1 MKKRLL
7 LFYFIQLLLAVC
19 KATSPPTINNGNED
33 FTSTPTN
40 DHQSLPVATSVKSNE
55 IAPLSPSVVG
65 VGQTST
71 TTLLPYVYDVDDE
84 MLFLNLRGFLG
95 DVAGIFVGNNGNGN
109 GGDGPGGG
117 GGGGRGMNPSR
128 LSDMELQYFD
138 AAMSL
143 GLPWLLDTININSR
157 DVDNIDYN
165 VMAVNIAIEEQTCFR
180 SHADWK
186 PSDHAHLTSDP
197 FALRLQED
205 SRINRNI
212 FKDMHLFNV
221 PKHQLEVML
230 GYHRTVA
237 TVPTKEEM
245 MAAFYNVLLNNI
257 LDAQELQSLPSAD
270 SQEDI
275 VMLGDDVTSGEVSV
289 VDSSDGSDSPLFD
302 VVPIENS
309 NGYGLIPSPEVG
321 LIPSFN
327 PTSPANPSTAPSS
340 SSDDGQDDTQER
352 DTKNRRLGSP
362 MKTNVASGL
371 GLEDDSGAELG
382 EHLQQAMSPPSQER
396 ESSQQRDDVRINDR
410 LVEYLENEDVC
421 LVEDDISQDDDVD
434 RQIPVSETAGDISE
448 AISNVGCEF
457 EDLAESDTAL
467 QEYEI
472 PPLDAS
478 STMFG
483 DKRLVQDLNKLLDDL
498 QHGRLDDQRM
508 RKAVAEFMQYAND
521 LERRVEEGEFNN
533 ASVTVIEQLE
543 TELNGKRKVL
553 IDVMKDT
560 LPKEYRHLINMAHQF
575 SSDTVIL
582 FILHYAPVG
591 VRHADN
597 DIHDFTRNDQC
608 CVSTMKK
615 KLYNFL
621 VNDDAGLE
629 MTNYEYGGKTNE
641 DMSSKM
647 AVVDMIPMLLEKFD
661 KEADMIRQYQKYA
674 DLLKLNSF
682 YELIGISHT
691 MARLHLL
698 LHQVSHPNGKKC
710 QVHVASSAAAKH
722 MFGLTAGPAKYFA
735 KIAHSSFTITFGP
748 HPQESLVHSRLLVVV
763 SSVY

>member
-1 MKKRLL
+1 MMYHQHLL
-7 LFYFIQLLLAVC
+7 YFLLLLLAVC
-19 KATSPPTINNGNED
+19 KATPPPTISNDNED

-40 DHQSLPVATSVKSNE
+40 DHQSLPVVATSVKSNE

-71 TTLLPYVYDVDDE
+71 TTLFPYVYDVDDE
-84 MLFLNLRGFLG
+84 MLILHLQGFLG

-138 AAMSL
+138 AAMKL
-143 GLPWLLDTININSR
+143 GLPWLLDTRNINSR

-165 VMAVNIAIEEQTCFR
+165 VMADNIAIEEQTSFS

-230 GYHRTVA
+230 GYHSTVA

-257 LDAQELQSLPSAD
+257 LDAQELQLAHQDIATLPSAD

-275 VMLGDDVTSGEVSV
+275 VMLGDDTTSEGIDVIGSV
-289 VDSSDGSDSPLFD
+289 DGSDSPLFD

-321 LIPSFN
+321 LIPSFS
-327 PTSPANPSTAPSS
+327 PTSPTNPSTAPSS

-352 DTKNRRLGSP
+352 DKKNPRLGSP
-362 MKTNVASGL
+362 MKTNAASGL

-382 EHLQQAMSPPSQER
+382 EHLQQAMSPLSQER
-396 ESSQQRDDVRINDR
+396 EASQQDDDVRLNDR

-434 RQIPVSETAGDISE
+434 RPIPVSETAGDISE
-448 AISNVGCEF
+448 AISNVRCEF

-483 DKRLVQDLNKLLDDL
+483 DKRFVQDLNKLLDDL

-521 LERRVEEGEFNN
+521 LEQRVEAGEFNN
-533 ASVTVIEQLE
+533 ASDTVIKQLE
-543 TELNGKRKVL
+543 TELNNKRKGL
-553 IDVMKDT
+553 IAVMKDT
-560 LPKEYRHLINMAHQF
+560 LPEEHRHLINMAHQF

-608 CVSTMKK
+608 CISTMKK

-641 DMSSKM
+641 DMSS
-647 AVVDMIPMLLEKFD
+647 P
-661 KEADMIRQYQKYA
+661 
-674 DLLKLNSF
+674 
-682 YELIGISHT
+682 G
-691 MARLHLL
+691 LH
-698 LHQVSHPNGKKC
+698 HH
-710 QVHVASSAAAKH
+710 
-722 MFGLTAGPAKYFA
+722 
-735 KIAHSSFTITFGP
+735 
-748 HPQESLVHSRLLVVV
+748 
-763 SSVY
+763 